1 VTGREKI
8 VGYLVKI
15 PLEDGN
21 FVTLETTDAPDGP
34 VTRSGRIPEAVTEVG
49 RSLESYLG
57 GIKAA
62 TAAMVSKLQDID
74 GGVEEVDVV
83 LGVKLSAKAGL
94 VIANTSGEA
103 NFNITVRWK
112 RPRPESAPTISLPE
126 TAGDL
131 TDNVT

>member
-1 VTGREKI
+1 M
-8 VGYLVKI
+8 GYLVKI
-15 PLEDGN
+15 PLEDGD
-21 FVTLETTDAPDGP
+21 FVTLETTDGPDGP
-34 VTRSGRIPEAVTEVG
+34 VTRSGRVSEAVTEVG

-57 GIKAA
+57 GIKSA

-74 GGVEEVDVV
+74 EGVEEVDVA
-83 LGVKLSAKAGL
+83 LGVKLSARAGL

-112 RPRPESAPTISLPE
+112 RPHPGSARTLSLPKP
-126 TAGDL
+126 AQDL

>member
-1 VTGREKI
+1 L
-8 VGYLVKI
+8 GYLVKI
-15 PLEDGN
+15 PLEDGD
-21 FVTLETTDAPDGP
+21 FVTLETTDGPDGP
-34 VTRSGRIPEAVTEVG
+34 VTRSGRVPEAVTEVG

-57 GIKAA
+57 GIKSA

-74 GGVEEVDVV
+74 EGVEEVDIA

-112 RPRPESAPTISLPE
+112 RPHPESARTISLPE
-126 TAGDL
+126 PARDL